1 MLNSSSFYLMNQ
13 LPIELFRSHGFALL
27 QPIAGAASR
36 FLRPLVA
43 VLTMLAV
50 SMTVPAVGQAQP
62 APNDDDD
69 DDVYVLSPF
78 EVTAGDIQ
86 GYMATNSVSGTRLAV
101 QIRDLPMT
109 LDVLTA
115 QLLSD
120 QGATDF
126 NSAITYSAGI
136 FSSLTDAGTGGG
148 ANVATSAERSPSARA
163 GVGNFRNNA
172 VAIRGFNTPFQLRN
186 GFRIGGFIPSANL
199 NLGGLTDTVSVER
212 IEIVKGPQS
221 LLYGLSVLSG
231 IANIIP
237 KMPLDRREYSFR
249 TTVGSYDRLR
259 FEADATGP
267 LAENLSYR
275 FFAALDDRGSRVDFR
290 ETSIRYYALQL
301 RQYFLERRLR
311 LFAEVKYGTQR
322 ESGIGSRSVRDTYE
336 QAPAINIWNFRNEFG
351 EFVDWQRDPNFGN
364 KEDDR
369 SYNLGG
375 PDPYY
380 HRKETNLLFDVE
392 FKPLRNHNFWIK
404 SGVLY
409 GKQDIDERSLVVST
423 RTNAAGRGNYYDLL
437 RIAPTSEI
445 SFNDIYDNPGVVSIL
460 RNPDPDSGL
469 RMFPRD
475 QAYPGVLVNAAD
487 VPRDSLS
494 ARDDYKSINYHF
506 RRRPMDATNLQVR
519 NEATYI
525 FRTPWFFSDEAR
537 HSLLLGRLDLQDTV
551 DYVTGGDSFGEID
564 WGLEPGRF
572 PEPFHMNP
580 LNRRSVLDTTPI
592 RYEGQA
598 FPQGGT
604 SRQIKT
610 WFTGHYFAYNGSLFN
625 ERVNLILGVRRD
637 RYQVWEGIYDR
648 IHWRDPS
655 YRPGDSRT
663 QEDLFGQFN
672 PEWDPFNPI
681 VNVGAPEAS
690 GGFDGYNFETAQVE
704 NTKMGA
710 LSYRF
715 SDHLSGYLMY
725 GEGISPNTGLKDGA
739 WEAIEAERTSS
750 HEIGIKFDLLDRR
763 ISGSAALWRI
773 RRSNVIWQTTFAPF
787 PGAWIGGPYHVE
799 RRAAGNPANEER
811 FFNPNLRSDTPGES
825 FPDDPEISYWVNAAY
840 LDELGVSYRRV
851 PNPETRT
858 FDYPEGILAVGS
870 PTATGAE
877 ASTYVLV
884 EPSRIPEGSDLL
896 QALENAFNA
905 PYILP
910 DGATW
915 DQNIGVPF
923 DWRFFQDAG
932 NNPSMVQMPGGGIN
946 ATLEDESRGL
956 DLSLMLMPTENWQ
969 IVLNYSYIEREVTQP
984 FNLVPVTH
992 PETGENLGTPYD
1004 RWVYFLGRDA
1014 FEDPFDPTTL
1024 TGGIVGISLFFAPQ
1038 HSASIWNR
1046 YSFREGPLE
1055 GLDVGLGARYVSES
1069 QTSIPLGGVDAR
1081 INPYRTPPVPSRFVV
1096 DGMLAYNW
1104 KWSDMSWRLQLNVFN
1119 ITNDT
1124 EGHSYA
1130 NYVVP
1135 EGQPN
1140 AGETVRRRTLRYYNP
1155 TTFRLSLGVN
1165 F

>member
-1 MLNSSSFYLMNQ
+1 MLGL
-13 LPIELFRSHGFALL
+13 
-27 QPIAGAASR
+27 
-36 FLRPLVA
+36 
-43 VLTMLAV
+43 LAV
-50 SMTVPAVGQAQP
+50 CLTVPAIGQSPGGQVGAE
-62 APNDDDD
+62 DDNEIF
-69 DDVYVLSPF
+69 VLSPF
-78 EVTAGDIQ
+78 VVEADEAR
-86 GYMATNSVSGTRLAV
+86 GYLATNSVSGTRLAV

-109 LDVLTA
+109 LDVLTSE
-115 QLLSD
+115 LLSD

-126 NSAITYSAGI
+126 NSAIAYSAGI
-136 FSSLTDAGTGGG
+136 FSNLNDSGTGGG
-148 ANVATSAERSPSARA
+148 ANTASSAERSPSARA

-186 GFRIGGFIPSANL
+186 GFRIGGFIPSANI
-199 NLGGLTDTVSVER
+199 NLGGLTDTVSVDR

-237 KMPLDRREYSFR
+237 KMPRDEAAYSLR

-259 FEADATGP
+259 IEADATGP
-267 LAENLSYR
+267 LAKDLSYR
-275 FFAALDDRGSRVDFR
+275 FFTALDERGSRVDFR
-290 ETSIRYYALQL
+290 DTSIRYYGLQL
-301 RQYFLERRLR
+301 QQYFLERRLR
-311 LFAEVKYGTQR
+311 LFAELQYGTQR
-322 ESGIGSRSVRDTYE
+322 ESGIGPRSVRDSYG

-369 SYNLGG
+369 SYNFGG

-380 HRKETNLLFDVE
+380 HRAETNIMADVE
-392 FKPLRNHNFWIK
+392 FKPLRNHNLWIK
-404 SGVLY
+404 AGVLY
-409 GKQDIDERSLVVST
+409 GKQEIDERSLVIDT

-445 SFNDIYDNPGVVSIL
+445 SFNDIYDDPGVVSIL
-460 RNPDPDSGL
+460 RNPDLASGL
-469 RMFPRD
+469 RLFPRD
-475 QAYPGVLVNAAD
+475 QVYPGDLVNAAD
-487 VPRDSLS
+487 VSRDSLS
-494 ARDDYKSINYHF
+494 AQDDFKSINYHF

-537 HSLLLGRLDLQDTV
+537 HSLLFGRLDLQDTV
-551 DYVTGGDSFGEID
+551 DYVSGGDSFDRID

-580 LNRRSVLDTTPI
+580 LNRRNVLDTTPI
-592 RYEGQA
+592 RYEDQG
-598 FPQGGT
+598 FPEGGT

-625 ERVNLILGVRRD
+625 ERVNLIFGMRRD

-648 IHWRDPS
+648 VSWRDSS

-681 VNVGAPEAS
+681 VTVGAPEAS
-690 GGFDGYNFETAQVE
+690 GGFEGYNFERSQVE

-715 SDHLSGYLMY
+715 GEQLSGYFMY

-750 HEIGIKFDLLDRR
+750 QEIGVKFDLLNRR
-763 ISGSAALWRI
+763 ISGSASLWRI
-773 RRSNVIWQTTFAPF
+773 RRSNVIWATTFAPF
-787 PGAWIGGPYHVE
+787 PGAWANGPYHVD
-799 RRAAGNPANEER
+799 RRAAGNPADER
-811 FFNPNLRSDTPGES
+811 LFFNPNIRSDSPGES
-825 FPDDPEISYWVNAAY
+825 FPNDPEISYWVAASF
-840 LDELGVSYRRV
+840 LDELGISYDRV
-851 PNPETRT
+851 ANPVTRT
-858 FDYPEGILAVGS
+858 FDYPPGILAAVS
-870 PTATGAE
+870 PTAVGAT
-877 ASTYVLV
+877 AGKYVLI
-884 EPSRIPEGSDLL
+884 EPSRIPEGSQLL
-896 QALENAFNA
+896 DAMENAFNA
-905 PYILP
+905 PFVLP

-915 DQNIGVPF
+915 NQNANVPF
-923 DWRFFQDAG
+923 DWRYFQDLG
-932 NNPSMVQMPGGGIN
+932 NNPSMALMPGDGVN
-946 ATLEDESRGL
+946 ATLADESRGL

-969 IVLNYSYIEREVTQP
+969 IVLNYSYIEREVTAP
-984 FNLVPVTH
+984 FDLVPVKH

-1014 FEDPFDPTTL
+1014 FEDPSDPTTL

-1038 HSASIWNR
+1038 HSASIWNK
-1046 YSFREGPLE
+1046 YTFREGRLE
-1055 GLDVGLGARYVSES
+1055 GLELGLGARYLSEA
-1069 QTSIPLGGVDAR
+1069 QTSIPIGGRDAM
-1081 INPYRTPPVPSRFVV
+1081 INPYRTPPVPSRFVM

-1104 KWSDMSWRLQLNVFN
+1104 RWANTRWRAQLNVFN
-1119 ITNDT
+1119 LTNDT
-1124 EGHSYA
+1124 EGHSFV
-1130 NYVVP
+1130 NYIVP
-1135 EGQPN
+1135 EGQSD
-1140 AGETVRRRTLRYYNP
+1140 AREIIRRRTQSYYTP
-1155 TTFRLSLGVN
+1155 TTYRLSLGVN